1 MSISGAETLA
11 ELYARNNNTSPI
23 NQDFARI
30 ELTPQSIR
38 TFEIEYI

>member
-11 ELYARNNNTSPI
+11 ELYARTNNVSPI
-23 NQDFARI
+23 NKDFARI

-38 TFEIEYI
+38 TFKIEYI